1 MTSPTRQHYLLMG
14 LVVVAVAA
22 GIIQWRAGADVSPAA
37 TATPAG
43 ARPAQAGPR
52 GSGSKG
58 ASSQTGVTD
67 LRLDRLKAPRAEA
80 EDPARNPFR
89 FRPREVPPP
98 QAAEPV
104 APSPPA
110 PIVPAGPPP
119 PPPIP
124 LKFIGLLDAPERI
137 GRVAI
142 LSDNRGTVFY
152 GKEGDI
158 IDGRY
163 QVLRIGAE
171 SAELAYADGRG
182 RQTLRLSGQ

>member
-1 MTSPTRQHYLLMG
+1 MTLTRQQYLLIA
-14 LVVVAVAA
+14 LVVAAVAA
-22 GIIQWRAGADVSPAA
+22 GLMQWRAGSGSSSSPAA
-37 TATPAG
+37 APAA
-43 ARPAQAGPR
+43 ARPAQGTQSR
-52 GSGSKG
+52 GGDGS
-58 ASSQTGVTD
+58 VTD
-67 LRLDRLKAPRAEA
+67 LRLDRLKGPHPQA
-80 EDPARNPFR
+80 EDPNRNPFR
-89 FRPREVPPP
+89 FRPREAPPP
-98 QAAEPV
+98 AE
-104 APSPPA
+104 APERALPPA

-124 LKFIGLLDAPERI
+124 LKFIGLLDAPVRI

-142 LSDNRGTVFY
+142 LSDSRGTVFY

-171 SAELAYADGRG
+171 SAELSYADGRG

>member
-1 MTSPTRQHYLLMG
+1 MTLTRQQYLLIA
-14 LVVVAVAA
+14 LVVAAVAA
-22 GIIQWRAGADVSPAA
+22 GLIQWRAGAGSSSSPAA
-37 TATPAG
+37 APAA
-43 ARPAQAGPR
+43 ARPAQAAQSRGNDGP
-52 GSGSKG
+52 
-58 ASSQTGVTD
+58 VTD
-67 LRLDRLKAPRAEA
+67 LRLDRLKGPHPEA

-89 FRPREVPPP
+89 FRLSEAP
-98 QAAEPV
+98 PV
-104 APSPPA
+104 AEAPQRDLPPA

-124 LKFIGLLDAPERI
+124 LKFIGLLDAPVRI

-142 LSDNRGTVFY
+142 LSDSRGTVFY

-171 SAELAYADGRG
+171 SAELSYADGRG

>member
-1 MTSPTRQHYLLMG
+1 MTLPTRQQYLL
-14 LVVVAVAA
+14 LVLAVVAIATGV
-22 GIIQWRAGADVSPAA
+22 IQWRARAAA
-37 TATPAG
+37 TAAATTAAVPAAAPRPG
-43 ARPAQAGPR
+43 TAARGRGPT
-52 GSGSKG
+52 GG
-58 ASSQTGVTD
+58 GVTD
-67 LRLDRLKAPRAEA
+67 LRLDRLKAPHTESG
-80 EDPARNPFR
+80 DPARDPFR
-89 FRPREVPPP
+89 FRPREAAPPE
-98 QAAEPV
+98 ASAPV
-104 APSPPA
+104 RPLPPA
-110 PIVPAGPPP
+110 PVVPTGPPP

-163 QVLRIGAE
+163 QVVRIGAE
-171 SAELAYADGRG
+171 SAELSYADGRG

>member
-1 MTSPTRQHYLLMG
+1 MTLTRQQYLLMA
-14 LVVVAVAA
+14 LVVAAVAA
-22 GIIQWRAGADVSPAA
+22 GVLQWRAGAGSSSSQAA
-37 TATPAG
+37 PVA
-43 ARPAQAGPR
+43 ARPAQAAQGR
-52 GSGSKG
+52 GNAG
-58 ASSQTGVTD
+58 AVTD
-67 LRLDRLKAPRAEA
+67 LRLDRLKGPHAAA

-89 FRPREVPPP
+89 FRQREAPPLAEVP
-98 QAAEPV
+98 ARAL
-104 APSPPA
+104 PPA
-110 PIVPAGPPP
+110 PVLPAGPPP

-124 LKFIGLLDAPERI
+124 LKFIGLLDAPVRI

-142 LSDNRGTVFY
+142 LSDSRGTVFY

-171 SAELAYADGRG
+171 SAELSYADGRG